1 MTNFEKYRDEILAIV
16 EQNDSVA
23 IVHGLPQRCTGTS
36 CSCCDFYCAENCN
49 YMVTRWLYA
58 DFQPFKRGERV
69 IVEKE
74 DGSRLRRYFAEQ
86 KGDQISVL
94 PMAATNGVLAEALLL
109 IQQNVLKH
117 IKKRRAQNDKF

>member
-36 CSCCDFYCAENCN
+36 CSCCDFYCAVNCN
-49 YMVTRWLYA
+49 HMTIRWLYA
-58 DFQPFKRGERV
+58 DSQPFKRGERV

-86 KGDQISVL
+86 KGDQILVFAYGCDEWSSGGSTASY
-94 PMAATNGVLAEALLL
+94 PAECVKAY
-109 IQQNVLKH
+109 KEEEG
-117 IKKRRAQNDKF
+117 AE